1 MSVLQPRPA
10 MPWAS
15 SHAVDEAL
23 QQKALQTFDARSPM
37 PYKHHHHQQQP
48 HSSDSDGA
56 DSPPPQPSSSVAQG
70 GAMSVVG
77 DAHAYEFAL
86 RDAAAR
92 FEETRRLAAG
102 KAALEQQLNE
112 LRMEVEME
120 RTHFA
125 EQQALLESAVAA
137 REQEATESI
146 SQQLVELGARAT
158 TADWRTKQAQKA
170 SAEAESERR
179 AALEAMHAME
189 SGESPYTDQ
198 AQMSHRASSHRLRAR
213 THTVSLRD
221 SHNSPPHTASLH
233 HGIPHRTRISVRAP
247 TSHSLAPRA
256 RAHAAA
262 RAMLS
267 AELAT
272 TRAELQAQQHARE
285 AAQVRCAVCEKHK
298 RSVREASEVQCGVFS
313 LSTALLTVTRRATQH
328 LAPRL
333 IMACDACVP
342 YVSPD
347 SSLFDHPLTAL
358 TVHPPPPAYAPARL
372 DSLERELRETADVLT
387 QSLKPPTLSS
397 MPPSYMPP
405 GYMPLPVVG
414 WPCLYS
420 PCLLA
425 LVLAWCVPLILAWNL
440 GLPVR
445 PLPA

>member
-37 PYKHHHHQQQP
+37 PYKHHHQQQQP

-213 THTVSLRD
+213 AHTQSACVTHTTARHIQPACITASPTAHASVFV
-221 SHNSPPHTASLH
+221 PPHRIPSLLVPVPMLPPVPCCLQSSQRLGPNCKLSSTH
-233 HGIPHRTRISVRAP
+233 ERQHKSGVPC
-247 TSHSLAPRA
+247 A
-256 RAHAAA
+256 RSIREACEK
-262 RAMLS
+262 RAMKCN
-267 AELAT
+267 
-272 TRAELQAQQHARE
+272 
-285 AAQVRCAVCEKHK
+285 AASFH
-298 RSVREASEVQCGVFS
+298 F
-313 LSTALLTVTRRATQH
+313 
-328 LAPRL
+328 
-333 IMACDACVP
+333 
-342 YVSPD
+342 
-347 SSLFDHPLTAL
+347 
-358 TVHPPPPAYAPARL
+358 
-372 DSLERELRETADVLT
+372 
-387 QSLKPPTLSS
+387 
-397 MPPSYMPP
+397 
-405 GYMPLPVVG
+405 
-414 WPCLYS
+414 
-420 PCLLA
+420 
-425 LVLAWCVPLILAWNL
+425 
-440 GLPVR
+440 R
-445 PLPA
+445 PHF